1 MKAFD
6 PKLALAWPAKKGWAK
21 LAAVFQRLPD
31 ARVRKPLRLLPLS
44 LCIAIALPAYAA
56 DDNENW
62 GLCPLI
68 DAVPSFDDAPAPSGT
83 ADQRASQPTAI
94 DGGTLQRAGDDQNIV
109 VQDNVRLSRGDQF
122 LGTDK
127 LSYNQESGKYTA
139 EGHVR
144 YQDSSMRLVAEHAEG
159 DQNAD
164 KHQIDDVEYQL
175 TSRRGNGGA
184 ERIELNG
191 VKGSLLSSTY
201 STCAPNQ
208 RAWELR
214 AHRIDIDTDEGM
226 GVARNATLRIG
237 KVPVL
242 YVPWFMFPV
251 DDRRRTGLLYPN
263 IGFSGKNGFDWR
275 QPIYLNLAPN
285 YDATLFPRYMSKRGE
300 SLGVEFRWLYENGS
314 GETYVNWMPRDDLS
328 RKDPDRYS
336 YYIREGNP
344 VLKPGEPIP
353 LLPEN
358 QRPRD
363 NRGEFAFK
371 GSHRFNG
378 TWYAAANLA
387 WVSDKYYLQDF
398 SNSLYGQSATSLRS
412 EIGVYGRG
420 RYWDASFIADHNQ
433 LADFTLQENSLAYD
447 RLPRATFHWAQPMQP
462 WLETGVDTEAVR
474 FQHSDMKF
482 ISNDPTP
489 GIPESLR
496 REIPGGSRFDIRPYV
511 SFPLEGAAW
520 YIRPKLAWRYTAYDL
535 DANLAQ
541 QIATQ
546 RAITAYGT
554 NTPSDVQIR
563 SFYNK
568 SPSRSLPITSIDAGL
583 YFDRETEIRGD
594 HYVHTLEPR
603 VFYLR
608 APYRDQDGLPLF
620 DTSPMSFSWGALFR
634 DNRYSGADR
643 QTDANQLTTALT
655 TRLINSEDG
664 RERLAASIGQIQY
677 FDDIRVVA
685 GAETPIKQGKSAWV
699 ADVSV
704 SPTDRWTINATY
716 QWDPRLRSEDVA
728 TLRARY
734 LFGNAGVVN
743 FAYRYRRNLAAPPGS
758 PSEIADQYEQADV
771 SFLYP
776 INNNWS
782 IVGRYYYSIKD
793 SRPLEQIAGV
803 QWESCCLAVRAIARR
818 YQRNRSEDLNSSFQ
832 VEFELKGL
840 GSAGQ
845 NTEKVL
851 RRAILGYN
859 RDDLYLT
866 PPSPSISRENRGP
879 GGDEA
884 ILDPTL

>member
-1 MKAFD
+1 M
-6 PKLALAWPAKKGWAK
+6 
-21 LAAVFQRLPD
+21 
-31 ARVRKPLRLLPLS
+31 RKPLRLLPLS

-68 DAVPSFDDAPAPSGT
+68 DAVPSFDDAPAPTGT
-83 ADQRASQPTAI
+83 AEQRAAQPTDI
-94 DGGTLQRAGDDQNIV
+94 DGGTLQRGSDEQNIV

-164 KHQIDDVEYQL
+164 QHRIDDVEYQL

-184 ERIELNG
+184 ERIDLNG
-191 VKGSLLSSTY
+191 AKGALHGSTY

-208 RAWELR
+208 RVWELR
-214 AHRIDIDTDEGM
+214 AHRIDLNTDEGM
-226 GVARNATLRIG
+226 GVAHNAVLRIG

-242 YVPWFMFPV
+242 YVPWLMFPI
-251 DDRRRTGLLYPN
+251 DDRRRTGLLFPN
-263 IGFSGKNGFDWR
+263 IGVSGKNGFDWR

-285 YDATLFPRYMSKRGE
+285 YDATLFPRYMSKRGVAM
-300 SLGVEFRWLYENGS
+300 GGEFRWLYERGS
-314 GETYVNWMPRDDLS
+314 GEVSGNWMPSDDLPS
-328 RKDPDRYS
+328 NDRNRYTDYRRS
-336 YYIREGNP
+336 GPE
-344 VLKPGEPIP
+344 LFPIP
-353 LLPEN
+353 KDRLPEK
-358 QRPRD
+358 
-363 NRGEFAFK
+363 NRGEFALK
-371 GSHRFNG
+371 TTHRLDG

-398 SNSLYGQSATSLRS
+398 SNSLYGQSAISLRS
-412 EIGVYGRG
+412 EVGIYGRG
-420 RYWDASFIADHNQ
+420 RYWDASFTADHNQ

-447 RLPRATFHWAQPMQP
+447 RLPRATFHWAQP
-462 WLETGVDTEAVR
+462 WNKWVETGVDTEAVR
-474 FQHSDMKF
+474 FQHEDMKF
-482 ISNDPTP
+482 TP
-489 GIPESLR
+489 GDPAAPPGLR
-496 REIPGGSRFDIRPYV
+496 TAIPGGSRFDIKPYV
-511 SFPLEGAAW
+511 SLPLEGAAW
-520 YIRPKLAWRYTAYDL
+520 FIRPKLAWRYTAYELEGD
-535 DANLAQ
+535 LAQ
-541 QIATQ
+541 QMANQ
-546 RAITAYGT
+546 QADAFVAASNGT
-554 NTPSDVQIR
+554 VTKTPELVR

-568 SPSRSLPITSIDAGL
+568 SPTRSLPITSIDAGL

-594 HYVHTLEPR
+594 SYIHTLEPR

-608 APYRDQDGLPLF
+608 APYRDQNGIPLF
-620 DTSPMSFSWGALFR
+620 DTNPMSFSWGALFR

-677 FDDIRVVA
+677 FDDIRTVI

-704 SPTDRWTINATY
+704 SPSDRWTINATY

-728 TLRARY
+728 TFRARY
-734 LFGNAGVVN
+734 LFRDTGVVN
-743 FAYRYRRNLAAPPGS
+743 FAYRYRRNLSAALDAPRDVR
-758 PSEIADQYEQADV
+758 DQYEQADF

-782 IVGRYYYSIKD
+782 VVGRYYYSIKD
-793 SRPLEQIAGV
+793 KRPLEQIGGV
-803 QWESCCLAVRAIARR
+803 QWESCCLAVRLIARR
-818 YQRNRSEDLNSSFQ
+818 YQRNRSEDLNSSLQ

-845 NTEKVL
+845 NTERVL

-859 RDDLYLT
+859 RDDLYLA
-866 PPSPSISRENRGP
+866 PPSPTVSRQNRGN
-879 GGDEA
+879 DA
-884 ILDPTL
+884 DDSTLDPTL

>member
-1 MKAFD
+1 M
-6 PKLALAWPAKKGWAK
+6 
-21 LAAVFQRLPD
+21 
-31 ARVRKPLRLLPLS
+31 LPLS

-68 DAVPSFDDAPAPSGT
+68 DAVPSFDDAPAPTGT
-83 ADQRASQPTAI
+83 VEQRAEQPTDI
-94 DGGTLQRAGDDQNIV
+94 DGGTLQRAGANENIV

-127 LSYNQESGKYTA
+127 LTYNQESGKYTA

-144 YQDSSMRLVAEHAEG
+144 YQDSSMRLVAERAEG

-164 KHQIDDVEYQL
+164 QHRIDEVDYQL
-175 TSRRGNGGA
+175 TARRGNGGA

-191 VKGSLLSSTY
+191 AKGSLHGSTY

-214 AHRIDIDTDEGM
+214 AHRIDIDTAEGM
-226 GVARNATLRIG
+226 GVARSATLRIG

-242 YVPWFMFPV
+242 YVPWFVFPV

-263 IGFSGKNGFDWR
+263 ISMSGKNGFDWR

-285 YDATLFPRYMSKRGE
+285 YDATLYPRYMARRGG
-300 SLGVEFRWLYENGS
+300 SIGGEFRWLYENGS
-314 GETYVNWMPRDDLS
+314 GEVSANWMPHDDLPN
-328 RKDPDRYS
+328 KDPQRYTDYRRNDPSGRLFEIPKDR
-336 YYIREGNP
+336 RP
-344 VLKPGEPIP
+344 V
-353 LLPEN
+353 N
-358 QRPRD
+358 
-363 NRGEFAFK
+363 NRGEFALK
-371 GSHRFNG
+371 ASHRLDG
-378 TWYAAANLA
+378 TWYAGANLA

-398 SNSLYGQSATSLRS
+398 SNSLYGQSAISLRS
-412 EIGVYGRG
+412 EIGLYGRG
-420 RYWDASFIADHNQ
+420 RYWDASFTADHNQ

-447 RLPRATFHWAQPMQP
+447 RLPRATFHWAQP
-462 WLETGVDTEAVR
+462 WNRWVETGVDTEAVR
-474 FQHSDMKF
+474 FQHEDMKF
-482 ISNDPTP
+482 TP
-489 GIPESLR
+489 GDPAAPIGLR
-496 REIPGGSRFDIRPYV
+496 REIPGGSRFDVKPYV
-511 SFPLEGAAW
+511 SFPLEGASW
-520 YIRPKLAWRYTAYDL
+520 YIRPKLAYRYTAYEL
-535 DANLAQ
+535 DGELAAQLANQ
-541 QIATQ
+541 QAD
-546 RAITAYGT
+546 AYVSAHSGDT
-554 NTPSDVQIR
+554 NPPVKTDALVR

-568 SPSRSLPITSIDAGL
+568 SPTRSLPITSIDAGM
-583 YFDRETEIRGD
+583 YFDRHTEIRGES
-594 HYVHTLEPR
+594 YLHTLEPR

-608 APYRDQDGLPLF
+608 APYRDQAGLPLF
-620 DTSPMSFSWGALFR
+620 DTNPMSFSWGALFR

-655 TRLINSEDG
+655 TRLISEADG

-677 FDDIRVVA
+677 FDDIRVTA
-685 GAETPIKQGKSAWV
+685 GAEQPIKQGKSAWV

-704 SPTDRWTINATY
+704 SPSDRWTINATY

-728 TLRARY
+728 SLRARY
-734 LFGNAGVVN
+734 LFGNSGVVN
-743 FAYRYRRNLAAPPGS
+743 FAYRYRRNLAVS
-758 PSEIADQYEQADV
+758 PNARREERDQYEQADF

-776 INNNWS
+776 INDNWS
-782 IVGRYYYSIKD
+782 VVGRYYYSLKD
-793 SRPLEQIAGV
+793 KRPLEQIAGV

-845 NTEKVL
+845 NTERVL

-859 RDDLYLT
+859 RDDLYLA
-866 PPSPSISRENRGP
+866 PPSPTVSRENRGA
-879 GGDEA
+879 DA
-884 ILDPTL
+884 DSTLDPTL

>member
-1 MKAFD
+1 M
-6 PKLALAWPAKKGWAK
+6 
-21 LAAVFQRLPD
+21 
-31 ARVRKPLRLLPLS
+31 RKPLRLLPLS

-68 DAVPSFDDAPAPSGT
+68 DAVPSFDDAPTPTGT
-83 ADQRASQPTAI
+83 AEQRAEQPTDI
-94 DGGTLQRAGDDQNIV
+94 DGGSLQRAGANENIV

-122 LGTDK
+122 LGTDT
-127 LSYNQESGKYTA
+127 LTYNQESGKYTA

-144 YQDSSMRLVAEHAEG
+144 YQDSSMRLVAERAEG

-164 KHQIDDVEYQL
+164 QHRIDEVDYQL
-175 TSRRGNGGA
+175 TARRGNGGA

-191 VKGSLLSSTY
+191 TKGSLHGSTY

-214 AHRIDIDTDEGM
+214 AHRIDIDTAEGM
-226 GVARNATLRIG
+226 GVARSATLRIG

-242 YVPWFMFPV
+242 YVPWFVFPV

-263 IGFSGKNGFDWR
+263 ISMSGKNGFDWR

-285 YDATLFPRYMSKRGE
+285 YDATLYPRYMARRGG
-300 SLGVEFRWLYENGS
+300 SIGGEFRWLYENGS
-314 GETYVNWMPRDDLS
+314 GEVSANWMPHDDLPNKDPQRYTDYRRDDPRGLFQIP
-328 RKDPDRYS
+328 KDR
-336 YYIREGNP
+336 RP
-344 VLKPGEPIP
+344 V
-353 LLPEN
+353 
-358 QRPRD
+358 D
-363 NRGEFAFK
+363 NRGEFALK
-371 GSHRFNG
+371 ASHRLDG
-378 TWYAAANLA
+378 TWYASANLA

-398 SNSLYGQSATSLRS
+398 SNSLYGQSAISLRS
-412 EIGVYGRG
+412 EIGLFGRG
-420 RYWDASFIADHNQ
+420 RYWDASFTADHNQ

-447 RLPRATFHWAQPMQP
+447 RLPRATFHWAQP
-462 WLETGVDTEAVR
+462 WNRWVETGVDTEAVR
-474 FQHSDMKF
+474 FQHEDMKF
-482 ISNDPTP
+482 TP
-489 GIPESLR
+489 GDPAAPIGLR
-496 REIPGGSRFDIRPYV
+496 REIPGGSRFDIKPYV
-511 SFPLEGAAW
+511 SFPLEGASW
-520 YIRPKLAWRYTAYDL
+520 FIRPKLAYRYTAYEL
-535 DANLAQ
+535 DGNLAAQLANQ
-541 QIATQ
+541 QADDYVNAHS
-546 RAITAYGT
+546 RDT
-554 NTPSDVQIR
+554 NPPVKTDELVR

-568 SPSRSLPITSIDAGL
+568 SPHRALPITSIDAGM
-583 YFDRETEIRGD
+583 YFDRHTEIRGES
-594 HYVHTLEPR
+594 YLHTLEPR

-620 DTSPMSFSWGALFR
+620 DTNPMSFSWGALFR

-655 TRLINSEDG
+655 TRLISEADG

-677 FDDIRVVA
+677 FDDIRVTA
-685 GAETPIKQGKSAWV
+685 GAEQPIKQGKSAWV

-704 SPTDRWTINATY
+704 SPSDRWTINATY

-728 TLRARY
+728 SLRARY
-734 LFGNAGVVN
+734 LFGNSGVVN
-743 FAYRYRRNLAAPPGS
+743 FAYRYRRNLAALPDARR
-758 PSEIADQYEQADV
+758 EDRDQYEQADF

-776 INNNWS
+776 INDNWS
-782 IVGRYYYSIKD
+782 VVGRYYYSIKD
-793 SRPLEQIAGV
+793 KRPLEQIAGV

-845 NTEKVL
+845 NTERVL

-866 PPSPSISRENRGP
+866 PPSPTVSRENRGA
-879 GGDEA
+879 DA
-884 ILDPTL
+884 DSTLDPTL

>member
-1 MKAFD
+1 M
-6 PKLALAWPAKKGWAK
+6 
-21 LAAVFQRLPD
+21 
-31 ARVRKPLRLLPLS
+31 RKPLRLLPLS
-44 LCIAIALPAYAA
+44 LCIAFALPAYAA

-68 DAVPSFDDAPAPSGT
+68 DAVPSFDDAPAPTGT
-83 ADQRASQPTAI
+83 ADQRAGQPTDI
-94 DGGTLQRAGDDQNIV
+94 DGGTLQRAGDEQNIV

-127 LSYNQESGKYTA
+127 LSYNQETGKYVA

-144 YQDSSMRLVAEHAEG
+144 YQDSSMRMVAEHAEG

-164 KHQIDDVEYQL
+164 RHRIDDVEYQL

-184 ERIELNG
+184 EQIDLNG
-191 VKGSLLSSTY
+191 AKGALHGSTY

-214 AHRIDIDTDEGM
+214 AHRIDLDTDEGM

-242 YVPWFMFPV
+242 YVPWFMFPI

-263 IGFSGKNGFDWR
+263 IGMSGRNGFDWR

-285 YDATLFPRYMSKRGE
+285 YDATLFPRYMSKRGVAM
-300 SLGVEFRWLYENGS
+300 GGEFRWLYERGS
-314 GETYVNWMPRDDLS
+314 GEVSANWMPNDDLPS
-328 RKDPDRYS
+328 NDRGRYTDYRRNDPQGLFQIPADR
-336 YYIREGNP
+336 
-344 VLKPGEPIP
+344 
-353 LLPEN
+353 LPEK
-358 QRPRD
+358 
-363 NRGEFAFK
+363 NRGEFALK
-371 GSHRFNG
+371 AQHRLDG

-398 SNSLYGQSATSLRS
+398 SNSLYGQSTISLRS
-412 EIGVYGRG
+412 EIGLYGRG
-420 RYWDASFIADHNQ
+420 RYWDASIIADHNQ

-447 RLPRATFHWAQPMQP
+447 RLPRATFHWAQP
-462 WLETGVDTEAVR
+462 WGKWFESGVDTEAVR
-474 FQHSDMKF
+474 FQHQDMKF
-482 ISNDPTP
+482 TP
-489 GIPESLR
+489 GDPAAPVGLR
-496 REIPGGSRFDIRPYV
+496 REIPGGSRFDVKPYI

-520 YIRPKLAWRYTAYDL
+520 FFRPKLAWRYTAYEL
-535 DANLAQ
+535 ENGLAQ
-541 QIATQ
+541 QVAQQ
-546 RAITAYGT
+546 RAADFVAANPGT
-554 NTPSDVQIR
+554 VNNDALVR
-563 SFYNK
+563 SFYDK
-568 SPSRSLPITSIDAGL
+568 SPTRSLPITSIDAGM
-583 YFDRETEIRGD
+583 YFDRQTEIRGEN
-594 HYVHTLEPR
+594 YLHTLEPR

-608 APYRDQDGLPLF
+608 APYRDQGGIPLF
-620 DTSPMSFSWGALFR
+620 DTNPMSFSWGALFR

-664 RERLAASIGQIQY
+664 RERLSASLGQIQY
-677 FDDIRVVA
+677 FDDIRVTA
-685 GAETPIKQGKSAWV
+685 GAEAPIRQGKSAWV

-716 QWDPRLRSEDVA
+716 QWDPRLRSEDLA

-734 LFGNAGVVN
+734 LFGDAGVVN
-743 FAYRYRRNLAAPPGS
+743 LAYRYRRNLSVPPTAPR
-758 PSEIADQYEQADV
+758 EDRDQFEQADL

-782 IVGRYYYSIKD
+782 MVGRYYYSIKD
-793 SRPLEQIAGV
+793 KRPLEQIAGV
-803 QWESCCLAVRAIARR
+803 QWESCCLAVRLIARR
-818 YQRNRSEDLNSSFQ
+818 YQRNRSEDLNSSLQ

-845 NTEKVL
+845 NTERVL

-859 RDDLYLT
+859 RDDLYLA
-866 PPSPSISRENRGP
+866 PPSPTVSRQNSGN
-879 GGDEA
+879 DA
-884 ILDPTL
+884 DDSTLDPTL